1 MTFVAQQGAFRLGYE
16 EAEVAALVSTM
27 TRRMF
32 YKSMTSFN
40 DRRQWQDV
48 YHVPAGEGRTVYLKF
63 TDDIVTEFVILS
75 FKER

>member
-1 MTFVAQQGAFRLGYE
+1 MRFAWGYE
-16 EAEVAALVSTM
+16 EAEIAALVSTM

-40 DRRQWQDV
+40 DHRQWQDV
-48 YHVPAGEGRTVYLKF
+48 YHVPAGERLTVYLKF
-63 TDDIVTEFVILS
+63 TDDIVTEFVVLS